1 MVVNFLWKSVSNSV
15 MKVKYWMGRKR
26 LWSKSGLFFM
36 LFMRLSLV
44 SVLVYLVIIGQ
55 WEPAAGT
62 WRFKFV
68 FWIGEGGGQW
78 EGRSGARFKSQFL
91 AIVTRLRKKE
101 PLHSPNSLAHNPRQL
116 FHFAFLLL
124 LLETY
129 DGREFDP
136 LKICKKNSDEKK
148 FRFFSR
154 FFFAWR
160 KFIDRWRQRWKKIRE
175 KIRKN
180 DGKRMRRNRTANNGK
195 WAKFVDS
202 GLCQIFAEISC
213 LSVVFFRIVLVLG
226 RPSPG
231 REIGWKSKVVFFL
244 WRECRGGRGMALFRS
259 SSYKRLFFFPT
270 PDSDSTEIW
279 PWKDLWK
286 QI

>member
-116 FHFAFLLL
+116 FHFAFFAAAIRNVRRARIRSAQNMQ
-124 LLETY
+124 EKFW
-129 DGREFDP
+129 RK
-136 LKICKKNSDEKK
+136 KISIFFAIFFRVAKIYRQMASEMKKNS
-148 FRFFSR
+148 
-154 FFFAWR
+154 
-160 KFIDRWRQRWKKIRE
+160 
-175 KIRKN
+175 RKN
-180 DGKRMRRNRTANNGK
+180 
-195 WAKFVDS
+195 
-202 GLCQIFAEISC
+202 
-213 LSVVFFRIVLVLG
+213 
-226 RPSPG
+226 
-231 REIGWKSKVVFFL
+231 
-244 WRECRGGRGMALFRS
+244 
-259 SSYKRLFFFPT
+259 
-270 PDSDSTEIW
+270 
-279 PWKDLWK
+279 
-286 QI
+286 